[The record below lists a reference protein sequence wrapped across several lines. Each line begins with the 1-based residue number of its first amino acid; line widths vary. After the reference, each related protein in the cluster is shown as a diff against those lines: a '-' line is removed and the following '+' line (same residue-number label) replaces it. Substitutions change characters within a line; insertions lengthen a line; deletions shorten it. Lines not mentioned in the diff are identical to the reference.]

1 MYTIKPKRF
10 IIEYA
15 NSKIKLY
22 EQLKKEYP
30 QQTAAYNR
38 MEKVVYDTV
47 WHVERG
53 YITDDEAIRLILESS
68 ERGLES

>member
-30 QQTAAYNR
+30 QQADEYNR
-38 MEKVVYDTV
+38 MINAVDRAV
-47 WHVERG
+47 WLVERG
-53 YITDDEAIRLILESS
+53 YITDDEAIRLILESAS
-68 ERGLES
+68 ATY

>member
-22 EQLKKEYP
+22 EQLKKDYP
-30 QQTAAYNR
+30 QQTDAYNR
-38 MEKVVYDTV
+38 MINAVDRAV
-47 WHVERG
+47 WSVERG
-53 YITDDEAIRLILESS
+53 YITDDKAIRLILESAS
-68 ERGLES
+68 ATY

>member
-22 EQLKKEYP
+22 EQLKKDYP
-30 QQTAAYNR
+30 QQTDAYNKMINAVDR
-38 MEKVVYDTV
+38 AV
-47 WHVERG
+47 WSVERG
-53 YITDDEAIRLILESS
+53 YITDDEAIRLILESAS
-68 ERGLES
+68 ATY

>member
-30 QQTAAYNR
+30 QQTDEYNR
-38 MEKVVYDTV
+38 MINAVDRAV
-47 WHVERG
+47 WLVERG
-53 YITDDEAIRLILESS
+53 YITDDEAIRLILESA
-68 ERGLES
+68 ERGV

>member
-1 MYTIKPKRF
+1 MKAKRF

-22 EQLKKEYP
+22 EQLTKEYP
-30 QQTAAYNR
+30 AQASDYAKMISFVDR
-38 MEKVVYDTV
+38 AV
-47 WHVERG
+47 WENSHG
-53 YITDDEAIRLILESS
+53 YITDDETIRLIMESA

>member
-30 QQTAAYNR
+30 QQTDAYNR
-38 MEKVVYDTV
+38 MINAVDRAV
-47 WHVERG
+47 WSVEHG
-53 YITDDEAIRLILESS
+53 YITDDEAIRLILESAS
-68 ERGLES
+68 ATY

>member
-1 MYTIKPKRF
+1 MKVKRF

-30 QQTAAYNR
+30 QQESDYNR
-38 MEKVVYDTV
+38 MINCVDRAV
-47 WHVERG
+47 WSVEHG
-53 YITDDEAIRLILESS
+53 YIADDEAIRLILESA
-68 ERGLES
+68 ERGIEA

>member
-30 QQTAAYNR
+30 QQTDAYNR
-38 MEKVVYDTV
+38 MINAVDRAV
-47 WHVERG
+47 WSVERG
-53 YITDDEAIRLILESS
+53 YITDDEAIRLILESA
-68 ERGLES
+68 ERGV

>member
-22 EQLKKEYP
+22 EQLKKDYP
-30 QQTAAYNR
+30 QQTDAYNR
-38 MEKVVYDTV
+38 MINAVDRAV
-47 WHVERG
+47 WSVERG
-53 YITDDEAIRLILESS
+53 YITDDEAIRLILESAS
-68 ERGLES
+68 ATY

>member
-1 MYTIKPKRF
+1 MKVKRF

-22 EQLKKEYP
+22 EKLTKEYP
-30 QQTAAYNR
+30 AQASDYAKMINYVDR
-38 MEKVVYDTV
+38 AV
-47 WHVERG
+47 WQNSRG
-53 YITDDEAIRLILESS
+53 YITDDETIRLIMESA

>member
-1 MYTIKPKRF
+1 VKAKRF

-30 QQTAAYNR
+30 EQASDYNR
-38 MEKVVYDTV
+38 MINVVDRAV
-47 WHVERG
+47 WSVERG
-53 YITDDEAIRLILESS
+53 YITDDEAIRLILESAS
-68 ERGLES
+68 AKY

>member
-30 QQTAAYNR
+30 EQTSDYNR
-38 MEKVVYDTV
+38 MINAVDRAV
-47 WHVERG
+47 WSVERG
-53 YITDDEAIRLILESS
+53 YITDDEAIRLILESAS
-68 ERGLES
+68 AKY